1 MAGGIVYVGSD
12 NGKVYALDAATGHS
26 RWTYATGSNV
36 ESGPAVAGGTVYVS
50 SDDGNVY
57 ALDAATGHPRWT
69 YPDAGGPS
77 PPVVAGGTVYAGSDG
92 HVYALQAAS

>member
-1 MAGGIVYVGSD
+1 MDGIVYIGSD
-12 NGKVYALDAATGHS
+12 NGT
-26 RWTYATGSNV
+26 
-36 ESGPAVAGGTVYVS
+36 
-50 SDDGNVY
+50 VY